1 MLRNRQAIVIA
12 APVAV
17 VAVVAGIVSYAHIE
31 HLALAEHQPLDLA
44 RLFPFAVD
52 GLIMAGSAV
61 LLGGLRLGWLAVVP
75 GIAATLFANVQSGLP
90 FGVLAAVVAGWPA
103 IAFSVASYV
112 LERWLKGQVGQE
124 TTKNDADSVPADADP
139 GPESPNPVAPDPV
152 PASLNGHGAVTAWA
166 QPASTGGWP

>member
-1 MLRNRQAIVIA
+1 MMRNRQAIVIA

-31 HLALAEHQPLDLA
+31 HLALAEHQPLALA

-61 LLGGLRLGWLAVVP
+61 LLGGMRLGWLAVVP

-112 LERWLKGQVGQE
+112 LERWLRSQVTG
-124 TTKNDADSVPADADP
+124 TAAADDDDEPVIVPA
-139 GPESPNPVAPDPV
+139 APA
-152 PASLNGHGAVTAWA
+152 PAAALNGHGTGPAWS
-166 QPASTGGWP
+166 QPAVSGWS